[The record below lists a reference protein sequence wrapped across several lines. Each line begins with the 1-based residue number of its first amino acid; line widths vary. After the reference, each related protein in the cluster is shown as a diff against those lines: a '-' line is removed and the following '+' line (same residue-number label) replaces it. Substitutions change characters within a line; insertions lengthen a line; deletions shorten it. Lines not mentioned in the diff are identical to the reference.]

1 MIIPGLVTVA
11 ENAPADL
18 ERAVDIV
25 GGGFMEEQW
34 FACWL
39 EALDDLGATDAR
51 KREILRATIADSFA
65 AHVPYQGVYLL
76 EDRNVA
82 MGMVRAS
89 ELRGRTHEELEDA
102 STAAFDAVATPAERD
117 ALEARAQAM
126 APASD
131 FGWSDAAAEGRDHIY
146 AYALSV
152 SPDARGTGALRR
164 LFEAIFSYADE
175 EGLDVYLECYT
186 DRLEQLYAHFGFEPI
201 DVLSV
206 PELDLH
212 EHRMVRRAL
221 TRARA

>member
-1 MIIPGLVTVA
+1 MIVPGLVTVA
-11 ENAPADL
+11 EDAPADL

-39 EALDDLGATDAR
+39 AALDALGATEGR
-51 KREILRATIADSFA
+51 KRELLRAAIADSFG

-76 EDRNVA
+76 DDGSVA

-89 ELRGRTHEELEDA
+89 ELSGRTHEELEAASSSELDA
-102 STAAFDAVATPAERD
+102 AATPEERA

-131 FGWSDAAAEGRDHIY
+131 FGWSSAHAQGRDHIY
-146 AYALSV
+146 AYALAV

-164 LFEAIFSYADE
+164 LFEAVFSYADR

-186 DRLEQLYAHFGFEPI
+186 DRLEQLYGHFGFELV

-212 EHRMVRRAL
+212 EHRMVRRA
-221 TRARA
+221 R